1 MRCHKLEGT
10 GGEVGPALDGIA
22 SQMGKDRKY
31 LLEAIVLPS
40 AKIAQGYETAV
51 LTLADGRVVS
61 GVVKEDTKKQ
71 VKLLTAEAKELV
83 IPTEDIESRRSGPSA
98 MPDDLHKKLSR
109 RELRDLVAFLAALKE
124 KK

>member
-1 MRCHKLEGT
+1 VRCHKLEGT